1 MLIRVPHNES
11 YPLTMLIIFTPGNE
25 ENVKLDNSHFA
36 YDYKL
41 PEGVSEDQVEVYSI
55 YLGRDG
61 LPAVGCGPVC
71 LKRAVTP
78 AVEPAPA
85 VDAAPIV
92 DAAPVVDVAPAVE
105 PAPAQESNA
114 NDTIAPADAP
124 AADAAV
130 VPAAD
135 APAADAPAVAADV
148 PADAPVA
155 VDAAPVSGTD
165 ADAPVVATPADAVVV
180 TPEAA
185 PAAPAHGHKHRRK

>member
-25 ENVKLDNSHFA
+25 ENVKLDNSHFT
-36 YDYKL
+36 YDHKL

-85 VDAAPIV
+85 VDAAPTV
-92 DAAPVVDVAPAVE
+92 EAAPVVDVAPAVE

-148 PADAPVA
+148 PADATVA

-165 ADAPVVATPADAVVV
+165 ADAPVVAAPADAMVV

>member
-85 VDAAPIV
+85 VDAAPTV
-92 DAAPVVDVAPAVE
+92 EAAPVVDVAPAVE

-130 VPAAD
+130 VSAAD

-148 PADAPVA
+148 PAAVDA
-155 VDAAPVSGTD
+155 VDAAPVSGTG
-165 ADAPVVATPADAVVV
+165 ADAPVVAAPADAVVV

-185 PAAPAHGHKHRRK
+185 PAAPTHHHKHRRK

>member
-41 PEGVSEDQVEVYSI
+41 PEGVSEDQIEVYSI

-78 AVEPAPA
+78 AVEPAPT
-85 VDAAPIV
+85 VDAAPTV
-92 DAAPVVDVAPAVE
+92 EAAPVVDVAPAVE

-148 PADAPVA
+148 PADASVA
-155 VDAAPVSGTD
+155 VDAAPVSGTG
-165 ADAPVVATPADAVVV
+165 ADAPVVAAPADAVVV

-185 PAAPAHGHKHRRK
+185 PAAPTHHHKHRRK